1 MFRPMLLASIAA
13 LTLMGVT
20 HVLANDSSAELA
32 TGGLVFIKNANVEMR
47 SEDLFISQRRS
58 ARNTPS
64 PEPDLNFIADSLAVA
79 FGLVAAPYRL
89 IMSRHVNR
97 LNIRVTIHFGFVP
110 VAAKDAIHRFGK
122 CMVLA
127 VREPSLRKTEIVS
140 FGIGAICECCQ
151 HFAFGST
158 ILAHQDGGTRSAEHS
173 APPCFGI
180 EATVA
185 PWCHCAGQPYAVCA
199 ILNTYQER

>member
-1 MFRPMLLASIAA
+1 MSWPTTPRPNSLRAA
-13 LTLMGVT
+13 WC
-20 HVLANDSSAELA
+20 SSRMPTSRCA
-32 TGGLVFIKNANVEMR
+32 
-47 SEDLFISQRRS
+47 RRTYS
-58 ARNTPS
+58 SPKGDPPEIRRRRNQI
-64 PEPDLNFIADSLAVA
+64 LNFIADSLAVA

-97 LNIRVTIHFGFVP
+97 LNIRVTIHFAFVP

-127 VREPSLRKTEIVS
+127 VREPSLRKTVIVS

>member
-1 MFRPMLLASIAA
+1 LTAAAHPSGSRPLR
-13 LTLMGVT
+13 
-20 HVLANDSSAELA
+20 NP
-32 TGGLVFIKNANVEMR
+32 R
-47 SEDLFISQRRS
+47 CS

-64 PEPDLNFIADSLAVA
+64 PEPNLNFTAESLAVT
-79 FGLVAAPYRL
+79 FGLVAAPYNVTPCR
-89 IMSRHVNR
+89 R
-97 LNIRVTIHFGFVP
+97 LNVRVTIVYGFVP
-110 VAAKDAIHRFGK
+110 EMAKHAIHRFGK

-127 VREPSLRKTEIVS
+127 VRKPSLRKTEIVS
-140 FGIGAICECCQ
+140 FGVGAICQCCQ

-185 PWCHCAGQPYAVCA
+185 PRWHCAG
-199 ILNTYQER
+199 